1 MALQG
6 FAEGALAGFGAV
18 NKFYDDKRRRDLDQ
32 TQIDNLKDYRD
43 ETLEGARLDRGLKR
57 ERLDADILRNE
68 RLDSL
73 AELNAQTAQLR
84 AQTASTTAN
93 TAASVEKR
101 RVGSLNERG
110 ETPDQEATRLYREA
124 QTDKIQADTETVNR
138 EEARLQGGVDIS
150 RMLDISQ
157 MTGVPDQG
165 TQDEFAELVK
175 RNITN
180 PTTFNVKR
188 IISQSEQDAQR
199 HIGDV
204 FANLSRG
211 QFDPLNRSQL
221 DAFGRTFDLDNAA
234 YIGREVKNFPNAPDY
249 LQTDGRK
256 VVGSGLYSADIGA
269 GTQGQPAVSGEM
281 VIWTQTPD
289 GDMHPYFPNLT
300 QARDPKGLGVEIDM
314 ANEAVPAAAGHAYMV
329 NSLTQDP
336 RFVDMV
342 DRALIQDAFGGPGDS
357 GQKIFDERVNAKMQ
371 LVEKAYANG
380 QDQMLD
386 MQFLLEDG
394 ETLQSMYKDNIGV
407 LEARVKDNLLGKR
420 EQTTWGREADTWL
433 KENAIEIAEFPLPGS
448 VIGTNVGQN
457 RSRRGMVKAQTIGEL
472 DVFENFNKGVVADVS
487 EAKMVSRIAFLFDDG
502 GGQPRLKKGIGKG
515 QGVDSSGNPDGSD
528 ISDEEMLI
536 RVLRSYGASI

>member
-32 TQIDNLKDYRD
+32 TQLDNLKDYRD

-57 ERLDADILRNE
+57 ERLDADILRND
-68 RLDSL
+68 RLDSI

-84 AQTASTTAN
+84 AQTAQTTAN
-93 TAASVEKR
+93 TASSVEKR
-101 RVGSLNERG
+101 AVSSLNERG
-110 ETPDQEATRLYREA
+110 ETPDEEATRLYREA
-124 QTDKIQADTETVNR
+124 QTQKIEIDTQRLSR
-138 EEARLQGGVDIS
+138 EEARLQGGTDIS
-150 RMLDISQ
+150 RMFDISQ
-157 MTGVPDQG
+157 MTGVPSQEE
-165 TQDEFAELVK
+165 QDEFAELVA
-175 RNITN
+175 RNIKN

-188 IISQSEQDAQR
+188 IVSQSELDSQR
-199 HIGDV
+199 HIGAV
-204 FANLSRG
+204 FENLSRG

-221 DAFGRTFDLDNAA
+221 DAFGRAFDLDNAA
-234 YIGREVKNFPNAPDY
+234 YIGRDVSNFPQAPDY
-249 LQTDGRK
+249 LKTAGRK

-269 GTQGQPAVSGEM
+269 GTKGQPAVSGDM

-289 GDMHPYFPNLT
+289 GDMHPYFPTLT
-300 QARDPKGLGVEIDM
+300 QARNPQGLAVEIDM
-314 ANEAVPAAAGHAYMV
+314 ANEAIPAMAGHAYMT
-329 NSLTQDP
+329 NSLMQDS

-357 GQKIFDERVNAKMQ
+357 GQETFDERVNAKMA
-371 LVEKAYANG
+371 LVEKAYTNG

-433 KENAIEIAEFPLPGS
+433 KENAIELADFPLPGS
-448 VIGTNVGQN
+448 VLGTNVGQN
-457 RSRRGMVKAQTIGEL
+457 RARRGMVKAQTIGEL
-472 DVFENFNKGVVADVS
+472 DVFANFNKGVVADVS
-487 EAKMVSRIAFLFDDG
+487 EAKMVSRIAYLFEDG

-515 QGVDSSGNPDGSD
+515 QGLDSAGNPDGSD

-536 RVLRSYGASI
+536 QVLNSYGAGI